1 MSHFQV
7 RFYAWQNIAP
17 LKGLLFP
24 YSMVPGKNLVVV
36 VSWLRYTVVKFTFR
50 KIHCNLTH
58 YTKQQGLS
66 VAPHKVT
73 ISGWNSPEISNVART
88 FTDVGK
94 NLGQCR
100 KDFWIKSIS
109 APGSCWVT
117 IRLFLCLFMI
127 SIHLYCNWNLTI
139 YIIILIRNGKV
150 CLP

>member
-17 LKGLLFP
+17 LKGLLFS
-24 YSMVPGKNLVVV
+24 YFMVPGKNLVVV

-109 APGSCWVT
+109 APGSCWCSDHQAFFV
-117 IRLFLCLFMI
+117 
-127 SIHLYCNWNLTI
+127 SIYDI
-139 YIIILIRNGKV
+139 YTFVLQLESNNIHYYSN
-150 CLP
+150 